1 MENQVF
7 GAIAVNPGYLYS
19 ELCDLPQQK
28 MNDDAGQKV
37 GTKCQYMI
45 EIICLFGRLLCT
57 QRLKRALMNS
67 QSGVTANVGSCN
79 EDKKIRLKKLG
90 NHP

>member
-37 GTKCQYMI
+37 GTKCEYMI
-45 EIICLFGRLLCT
+45 EIIRLFEPTIVYAEIKTSSNELTEWCD
-57 QRLKRALMNS
+57 S
-67 QSGVTANVGSCN
+67 QCR
-79 EDKKIRLKKLG
+79 IL
-90 NHP
+90 